1 MGRRGRKKDP
11 RVERRRA
18 EIAELLVAQ
27 PRIRLR
33 EIAERFRISIASAH
47 NDVKAIREEWAQ
59 RRLTAYESRL
69 LDDYIRTDE
78 AIAAIWPHVAAGK
91 GWAIDRLCSLIQAR
105 MKLLGLDTMRHEID
119 VGEILAR
126 YLARRAAS
134 DDGGVAA

>member
-33 EIAERFRISIASAH
+33 EIAERFNISIASAH

-78 AIAAIWPHVAAGK
+78 AIAAIWPHVLAGK
-91 GWAIDRLCSLIQAR
+91 GWAIDRLCGLIQAR
-105 MKLLGLDTMRHEID
+105 MKLLGLDTVKHEID
-119 VGEILAR
+119 IGELLAR
-126 YLARRAAS
+126 YLARRAS
-134 DDGGVAA
+134 DDDSGAAP